1 MSDLRFGRYFILEG
15 KTANLFSW
23 LEHHLELEWS
33 IEAKGICSVS
43 DQLALVAIFS
53 TKEDLCRF
61 ESEFLDNQKN
71 SSPIYNNRRNFG
83 FDWPAAQERRGG
95 IDRRQDVGKKSTEEL
110 ERRFLREEVPELLEK
125 HDENLSDS
133 AQLKING

>member
-23 LEHHLELEWS
+23 LEHHLELDWS
-33 IEAKGICSVS
+33 IEAKGICSVT

-71 SSPIYNNRRNFG
+71 NSPIYNNRRDSG

-95 IDRRQDVGKKSTEEL
+95 IDRRQGVSKKDTAEL
-110 ERRFLREEVPELLEK
+110 ERRFLREEVTELGEK
-125 HDENLSDS
+125 HDENFSES
-133 AQLKING
+133 IQLKING